1 MNKTV
6 SLIIV
11 VSIITLFLTADVIAI
26 TASMGNARMVLY
38 PEIDGKNPT
47 TIEKSILV
55 KNVNDVPI
63 KVKLVSGEDA
73 TFISII
79 DEELELQPGD
89 EVKAKFEITV
99 DKLERYEGK
108 INVVFEPL
116 DKERPG
122 VDKSG
127 VVLASNIIVIPKLPD
142 GTEAEDNGESVFV
155 ILTSWKNIINNPI
168 KLPSI
173 VSEGGSLGKSI
184 LFVASGVLVI
194 ILFMMMYYYYN
205 KGKNGIKD
213 SKVNKNSKEE
223 KLK

>member
-1 MNKTV
+1 MNKTL
-6 SLIIV
+6 SLFIV
-11 VSIITLFLTADVIAI
+11 VSIITLFLTANVIAI

-63 KVKLVSGEDA
+63 KVKLVAGEDA

-79 DEELELQPGD
+79 DEELELQPDD

-99 DKLERYEGK
+99 DKLERYEGR

-116 DKERPG
+116 DKEQPG

-142 GTEAEDNGESVFV
+142 GTEAEDNGEGESG
-155 ILTSWKNIINNPI
+155 SGNENIINNPI

-205 KGKNGIKD
+205 NKRKNGIKD
-213 SKVNKNSKEE
+213 SKVNVKNLKDSK
-223 KLK
+223 